1 MEKNTENLDLQAG
14 DVNNPTGNGLEKLNL
29 ANQGKIIAEQK
40 QALTLASQREKELL
54 EAYKKLEEQTKQSQ
68 NNAQSIIQTNTEPN
82 QLDESIKNDLIE
94 FKSIVAENREIQRQN
109 SLKPM
114 FQILDDYNV
123 AVDDRAALF
132 EGIKDIYNVDL
143 LANPNPA
150 LFNSIMVTEQEK
162 INNLQNLPNG
172 LNSEF
177 VGALANQK
185 QQENRNSEVNALVE
199 KQFKNYAMSK
209 GKK

>member
-1 MEKNTENLDLQAG
+1 MEKNTKDLDLPAG
-14 DVNNPTGNGLEKLNL
+14 DVNNPTGNELEKLNL

-68 NNAQSIIQTNTEPN
+68 NNAQSITQTNTEPN

-150 LFNSIMVTEQEK
+150 LFNSIMATEQEK

>member
-150 LFNSIMVTEQEK
+150 LFNSIMATEQEK

>member
-1 MEKNTENLDLQAG
+1 MEKNTKDLDLPAG
-14 DVNNPTGNGLEKLNL
+14 DVNNPTGNELEKLNL

-68 NNAQSIIQTNTEPN
+68 NNAQSITQTNTEPN